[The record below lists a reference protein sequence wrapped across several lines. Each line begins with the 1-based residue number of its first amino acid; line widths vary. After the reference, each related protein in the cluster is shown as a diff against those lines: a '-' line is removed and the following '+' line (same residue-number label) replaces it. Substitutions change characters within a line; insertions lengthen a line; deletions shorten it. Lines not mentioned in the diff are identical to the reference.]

1 MSWPPIGFRRPFSVA
16 LAWLS
21 CALAAALAGAAPAA
35 RGERTEAGET
45 EDVSVSE
52 RPSLGGRFG
61 LERLVNALS
70 GPQLPER
77 LAAIQRLA
85 GLGTRAALHRLVSFA
100 LDHRAQLG
108 SRECLTL
115 ARALAP
121 HAADDDTRVLLT
133 ALMNQRPGAP
143 AGPEQAALFELARG
157 SAALALA
164 ASGSDAALRALG
176 ATLRA
181 GGASAALAA
190 DALLEYPPAD
200 LQALLAAPGEPSVE
214 LARWLGELGDQRA
227 FHTLRDWVRG
237 ESAEVRA
244 AAAVALTRL
253 GELETVPL
261 ARQWLK
267 TGIPVLEHAALEI
280 LMLTQQPEAA
290 ALASRA
296 LASEAEPAERLRRAL
311 DFPSPELLPLA
322 ARERAEPSLAQQSWT
337 LLGRVGGP
345 AAISELE
352 AALGQPE
359 SAFVA
364 AHALSRLPGNEA
376 HAALARALAA
386 RAALPLSCRAAALRS
401 ALWRERFEAL
411 PARLAELAASQD
423 AAARAAAAWSR
434 SLLEPRAA
442 LAELGS
448 GDPVRVQAAANNA
461 LWFDDSLYEAAAQRL
476 EQAPRGPARAAFAF
490 ALLSPAARRELSSS
504 LLQELVLEGGA
515 AAPLA
520 LRALAARDE
529 PRFVAFAE
537 AYLSHPD
544 PILRAHAARGLGES
558 TRAASIG
565 SLARGF
571 EFETDPHVRQA
582 IVRAL
587 SARSGATAHRTL
599 ELAARLD
606 PSAPVRSAARLALG
620 GVELADPPPAN
631 EFLWA
636 EVRAA
641 RLESGRAP
649 AAAAESEQAGAPQA
663 AAERLGARAV
673 AADDGPPNGTG
684 EAGLLYLLPGQA
696 VPVFADPAGV
706 LVAAGVNLHPLA
718 LRWR

>member
-77 LAAIQRLA
+77 LASIQRLA

-143 AGPEQAALFELARG
+143 AGPEEAALFELARG

-164 ASGSDAALRALG
+164 ASGSESALRVLG

-200 LQALLAAPGEPSVE
+200 LQALLAVPGEPSVE
-214 LARWLGELGDQRA
+214 LARWLGALGDQRA

-244 AAAVALTRL
+244 AAAIALTQL

-267 TGIPVLEHAALEI
+267 TGMPVLEHAALEI
-280 LMLTQQPEAA
+280 LMLTQQPEAP
-290 ALASRA
+290 ALARRA
-296 LASEAEPAERLRRAL
+296 LASETEPAERLRRAL
-311 DFPSPELLPLA
+311 EFPSPELLPLA
-322 ARERAEPSLAQQSWT
+322 SRERAEPGLAQQSWM
-337 LLGRVGGP
+337 LLGRIGG
-345 AAISELE
+345 AVAIAQLE
-352 AALGQPE
+352 AALGRPE

-364 AHALSRLPGNEA
+364 AHALSRLPGSEA
-376 HAALARALAA
+376 HAALARALEA

-401 ALWRERFEAL
+401 VLWRERFEAL
-411 PARLAELAASQD
+411 PARVAELAGSKD
-423 AAARAAAAWSR
+423 AHARAAAAWAS
-434 SLLEPRAA
+434 SLLDPRAA

-448 GDPVRVQAAANNA
+448 DDPVRVEAAANNA
-461 LWFDDSLYEAAAQRL
+461 LWFDDSLYQAAAQRL
-476 EQAPRGPARAAFAF
+476 EAAPRGRARTAFAF
-490 ALLSPAARRELSSS
+490 ALMRSDARRSVSSGV
-504 LLQELVLEGGA
+504 LQELVLDGGA

-520 LRALAARDE
+520 LRALAARRE
-529 PRFVAFAE
+529 PRSVAFAE

-558 TRAASIG
+558 PRPTTIG
-565 SLARGF
+565 MLARSF
-571 EFETDPHVRQA
+571 EFETDEHVRQA

-587 SARSGATAHRTL
+587 SGRRGPTVQRTL

-606 PSAPVRSAARLALG
+606 PSAAVRSAARLALG
-620 GVELADPPPAN
+620 GVELADPPSGN

-641 RLESGRAP
+641 SPEPRRPPAVAEGARAP
-649 AAAAESEQAGAPQA
+649 QS
-663 AAERLGARAV
+663 AAERLGAPEVR
-673 AADDGPPNGTG
+673 ADDGPPNGTG
-684 EAGLLYLLPGQA
+684 AAGLLYLLPGQA
-696 VPVFADPAGV
+696 LPVFADAAGV